1 MAADCHAKALVYPK
15 SSRLVTILSVHGL
28 LTLVSYALAMERGI
42 WLLAAFMVHKY
53 GPEAPEYVE
62 RKLAEMQHQR
72 DSKAHIAVWCQ
83 IRARRAGDHRAN
95 AGRTTQRALS
105 GTAAL

>member
-1 MAADCHAKALVYPK
+1 VKI
-15 SSRLVTILSVHGL
+15 RSVHGL

-53 GPEAPEYVE
+53 GSEAPEYVE

-72 DSKAHIAVWCQ
+72 DSKTHIAVWCQ
-83 IRARRAGDHRAN
+83 IARAVLAIIEPTPAGSRSVH
-95 AGRTTQRALS
+95 
-105 GTAAL
+105 